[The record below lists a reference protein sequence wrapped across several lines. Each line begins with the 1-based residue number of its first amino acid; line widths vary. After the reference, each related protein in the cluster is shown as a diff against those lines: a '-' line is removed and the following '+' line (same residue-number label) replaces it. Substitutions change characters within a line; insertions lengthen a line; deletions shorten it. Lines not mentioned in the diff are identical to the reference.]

1 MQIYGNFEGI
11 FLIIISSNYSDFT
24 RVFTPNGGLV
34 MFSKGNPSISV
45 KSRFVKCYNAR
56 TMHCLDWCHIMTRS
70 VGWVRLD
77 GVVGPRR
84 GKKKTHRWAIV
95 CEEACFFLVS
105 PIFLDSSLCFDCTIV
120 NHHQNHHLGEYFGLF
135 PSLEQAKSKFWSIL
149 WHGKNWDLLQISS
162 RRILVLSLLVQVPEI
177 TEYFL
182 VRFVRDALL
191 YTPLKTSKRSALVC
205 PGTCWTR

>member
-1 MQIYGNFEGI
+1 MRFSREKVLQGGGWGQFSSKLGGCSICRKFGRGDKTMQSYGNFEGI
-11 FLIIISSNYSDFT
+11 FLIIISSNYSDLT

-95 CEEACFFLVS
+95 CEEACFFFGVSNFPGFFSLFWLYHSKSPFRTTIWENILDFFQASNKQNPSFEAYCDMGKTEICCKYLV
-105 PIFLDSSLCFDCTIV
+105 
-120 NHHQNHHLGEYFGLF
+120 GG
-135 PSLEQAKSKFWSIL
+135 FWF
-149 WHGKNWDLLQISS
+149 WA
-162 RRILVLSLLVQVPEI
+162 
-177 TEYFL
+177 F
-182 VRFVRDALL
+182 
-191 YTPLKTSKRSALVC
+191 
-205 PGTCWTR
+205 